1 MLRLRA
7 RLRATLRTRAGDAGD
22 AFLASEWHP
31 FLDRC
36 QNRVDLF
43 FGLALGKTLA
53 NVTGQTLSLTLGL
66 THAF

>member
-22 AFLASEWHP
+22 ASCQRMASL
-31 FLDRC
+31 FGR